1 MVNREELEEQ
11 LKKLLVRLKSQR
23 EDRQLCTLIQI
34 LQDLLFLAHTDNGRT
49 CVINTGVSSET
60 RSTWGTWGTWI
71 MQKCLYFDCCEVPRC
86 CNRAEPHMFCHHKP
100 PLRADTVFIPQSRLI
115 FIHFGM
121 CVSFFAQEIKDGKQ
135 VRRLLCPCWVRPPKE
150 KVHEGT

>member
-11 LKKLLVRLKSQR
+11 LKKLLVRLKSQQ

-49 CVINTGVSSET
+49 CVTTTGVSSET
-60 RSTWGTWGTWI
+60 RSTWGTWGTRI
-71 MQKCLYFDCCEVPRC
+71 MQKCLYFDCCDALRC
-86 CNRAEPHMFCHHKP
+86 HNGAEPYMFCHHKP
-100 PLRADTVFIPQSRLI
+100 PLHANIVFIPQFHLM
-115 FIHFGM
+115 FHHFGM
-121 CVSFFAQEIKDGKQ
+121 CVSLCTRDNRWQTGETP
-135 VRRLLCPCWVRPPKE
+135 VVSLLGQTCNE